1 MLPIPRL
8 VSFQKRFFRFSKEV
22 KAKAT
27 SLSRT
32 DVESSSWIC
41 VTKTAQREL
50 AKRGK
55 NRFGRIELE
64 KFRNE
69 MMFNSAL
76 DFRRRTIGRLLQ
88 NQTINNEYS
97 RIRFQKAL

>member
-1 MLPIPRL
+1 MLPIPKVRL
-8 VSFQKRFFRFSKEV
+8 LGFQKRFLRVSKEV
-22 KAKAT
+22 RAKAT

-55 NRFGRIELE
+55 NRVGRIELE

-76 DFRRRTIGRLLQ
+76 DFRRRTIGTLL
-88 NQTINNEYS
+88 
-97 RIRFQKAL
+97 